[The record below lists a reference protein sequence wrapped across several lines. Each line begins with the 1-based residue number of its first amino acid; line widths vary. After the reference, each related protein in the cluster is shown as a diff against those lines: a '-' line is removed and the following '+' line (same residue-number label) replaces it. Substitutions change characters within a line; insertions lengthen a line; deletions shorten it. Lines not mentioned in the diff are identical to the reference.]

1 MNKKTIEQ
9 FALMTAEELACVEG
23 GNQVF
28 AGGGENSPL
37 INLGGQKLIGAQSQ
51 VALMG
56 E

>member
-1 MNKKTIEQ
+1 MNTKTIEQ
-9 FALMTAEELACVEG
+9 FNQMTSEALARVEG

-28 AGGGENSPL
+28 AGGGGKFTPD
-37 INLGGQKLIGAQSQ
+37 NLGGQKLIGAQSQ